1 MIKRFFIIAIL
12 VIASLF
18 IVATYSFS
26 RTASLDGSQYYAQ
39 ADSPKCCCKII
50 DMEMSMAYNQDVF
63 DYQYMT
69 KDQCAGEEGQCVDD
83 TGKCKQ

>member
-1 MIKRFFIIAIL
+1 MMKQFFLIAIA
-12 VIASLF
+12 VISSLF
-18 IVATYSFS
+18 MLATYSYS
-26 RTASLDGSQYYAQ
+26 RTGSFDNSQYYAQ
-39 ADSPKCCCKII
+39 NDSPKCCCKIL

-83 TGKCKQ
+83 ASKCKQ